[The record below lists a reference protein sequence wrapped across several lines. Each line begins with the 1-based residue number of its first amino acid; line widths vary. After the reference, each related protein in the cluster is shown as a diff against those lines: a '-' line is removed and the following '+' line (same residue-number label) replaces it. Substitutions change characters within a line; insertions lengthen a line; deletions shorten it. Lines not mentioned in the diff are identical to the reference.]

1 MEKSHKKSM
10 TVTYEVGD
18 GLYINLTN
26 ACTNRCDFCIRNN
39 GDGAYGSDSLWL
51 EREPKEDEVLKS
63 VFARDLSI
71 YSEVVFCGYGEPSM
85 RLLLAREVAL
95 RIKEKYP
102 DMKIRINTNGQSD
115 LILKRNSAPLY
126 KDAFDTV
133 SISLNAPT
141 RDRYQQICHS
151 VYGEKT
157 LDSIIE
163 FAKNVKNYVQNTVF
177 SVVGE
182 FLTSEEIEECKSIS
196 KETCVPLRIRDYIS

>member
-95 RIKEKYP
+95 RIKESA
-102 DMKIRINTNGQSD
+102 KI
-115 LILKRNSAPLY
+115 
-126 KDAFDTV
+126 
-133 SISLNAPT
+133 
-141 RDRYQQICHS
+141 
-151 VYGEKT
+151 GEKV
-157 LDSIIE
+157 LSC
-163 FAKNVKNYVQNTVF
+163 V
-177 SVVGE
+177 
-182 FLTSEEIEECKSIS
+182 LKSYFKIL
-196 KETCVPLRIRDYIS
+196 PNI